1 MSTMERKQWFLC
13 EITELSHK
21 MEHICLLPYNTVWL
35 NLIAKKPKS
44 HTHER
49 NTHNHVHVIFS
60 TITNY
65 VNFNETL
72 IRSMKWTNGKIKTH
86 QYVFS
91 AHVLQG
97 AQSYNRAYDRIDS
110 NQTPIELRER
120 EGEKESV
127 PYTRIYYIWY
137 FHKKVTTE
145 RNNNTDNKK
154 KTKKRTANVALKP
167 SYAQYTTI
175 EWRRSAVLIC
185 FYFVFDFHFV
195 FEIIVVSLVFMK

>member
-1 MSTMERKQWFLC
+1 
-13 EITELSHK
+13 
-21 MEHICLLPYNTVWL
+21 
-35 NLIAKKPKS
+35 
-44 HTHER
+44 
-49 NTHNHVHVIFS
+49 
-60 TITNY
+60 
-65 VNFNETL
+65 
-72 IRSMKWTNGKIKTH
+72 MKWTNGKIKTH

-154 KTKKRTANVALKP
+154 KQRNERQMSLWNPAMRNIQQLNDGE
-167 SYAQYTTI
+167 AQ
-175 EWRRSAVLIC
+175 
-185 FYFVFDFHFV
+185 F
-195 FEIIVVSLVFMK
+195 